1 LVSRNKKEVDVMS
14 LKEKLIEISKG
25 FPAEFEEQR
34 DGLLILQ
41 FVVAERKVF
50 LSKKKLTYKCKIRI
64 DDMEKVVTFF
74 EMLHESSVGLSGGAG
89 MGFTKE
95 TYGLKGKEREGN
107 IEEQSRLFG
116 KDYKYSFDYKKIRE
130 AIKREVE
137 KAGYSF
143 SVHLLEH

>member
-1 LVSRNKKEVDVMS
+1 MS
-14 LKEKLIEISKG
+14 LKGKLVEVSKN
-25 FPAEFEEQR
+25 FPAEFKEQR
-34 DGLLILQ
+34 DGSFILQ

-50 LSKKKLTYKCKIRI
+50 LSKKKLIYKCKTRI
-64 DDMEKVVTFF
+64 DDMGKAVTFF
-74 EMLHESSVGLSGGAG
+74 EILCESSVGLSGGAG

-95 TYGLKGKEREGN
+95 TYGVRGKERKGN
-107 IEEQSRLFG
+107 IEEQSRLFT

>member
-1 LVSRNKKEVDVMS
+1 MA
-14 LKEKLIEISKG
+14 LKEKLIEVSRS
-25 FPAEFEEQR
+25 FPAEFKEQR
-34 DGLLILQ
+34 DGSLILQ

-50 LSKKKLTYKCKIRI
+50 LSKKKLTYKCKAKI

-74 EMLHESSVGLSGGAG
+74 EILRESSVGLSGGSG
-89 MGFTKE
+89 MGFKKE
-95 TYGLKGKEREGN
+95 TYRLKGKEREGN

-130 AIKREVE
+130 AIKEEAE

>member
-1 LVSRNKKEVDVMS
+1 VA
-14 LKEKLIEISKG
+14 LKEKLIEVSKN
-25 FPAEFEEQR
+25 FPAEFKEQR
-34 DGLLILQ
+34 DGSFILQ

-50 LSKKKLTYKCKIRI
+50 LSKKKLIYKCKTRI
-64 DDMEKVVTFF
+64 DDMGKAVTFF
-74 EMLHESSVGLSGGAG
+74 EILCESSVGLSGGAG

-95 TYGLKGKEREGN
+95 TYGVKGKEREGN

-116 KDYKYSFDYKKIRE
+116 KDYKYSFDYKKIRGIIKEE
-130 AIKREVE
+130 AE

>member
-1 LVSRNKKEVDVMS
+1 MS
-14 LKEKLIEISKG
+14 LKEKLIEVSKS

-50 LSKKKLTYKCKIRI
+50 LLKKKLTYKCKIRI
-64 DDMEKVVTFF
+64 DDIEKVVTFF
-74 EMLHESSVGLSGGAG
+74 EMLRESSIGLSGGAG
-89 MGFTKE
+89 VGFTKE

-130 AIKREVE
+130 TTKEEAK